1 MEDKDFEKIKEI
13 SLKEAKEILP
23 NNIAYLTMNDG
34 QVIIVNGLDHKKF
47 EKREKEYD
55 EWIEEQSRTRTG
67 LKNFDM
73 PLMKIQEDT
82 EENERNS
89 NLINQGKNLYKN
101 NNIQVNLEQ
110 KYYQEPI
117 PMREN
122 YQIQKNNFQ
131 NIRPMQNPNNN
142 FLPYNNNGNQ
152 RKIYS
157 FPVDRNNGN
166 MNMMNMPEEDN
177 YIRVTENDSYLRF
190 RPNINS
196 GYTANRLF
204 RPNIPL
210 TQGSC
215 NQRRDIMNKNGINKY
230 VRYNNHSYVEI
241 KDY

>member
-13 SLKEAKEILP
+13 SLKEAQEILP

-34 QVIIVNGLDHKKF
+34 QVIIVNGLDHEKF
-47 EKREKEYD
+47 DKREKEYD
-55 EWIEEQSRTRTG
+55 EWIKEQSRTQTG
-67 LKNFDM
+67 LKNLDM

-101 NNIQVNLEQ
+101 NNIQVNLEK

-122 YQIQKNNFQ
+122 YQIPKNNFQ

-142 FLPYNNNGNQ
+142 FLPYNNNGYQ

-157 FPVDRNNGN
+157 FPVDVNNGN
-166 MNMMNMPEEDN
+166 MNNMNMPEENN
-177 YIRVTENDSYLRF
+177 YIRVMENDSYLRF

-196 GYTANRLF
+196 GYIANRTL

-210 TQGSC
+210 TQGSYY
-215 NQRRDIMNKNGINKY
+215 QRRDNMNKNGVNKY